1 MVPRKIVRIFTYKE
15 IKVMKNI
22 ITHLLAAVGAFAIA
36 VGLMQGI
43 IQEFIS
49 FADPLNEMGM
59 CVIML
64 MLGTV
69 FTGVAVSEIK
79 EQLNTK

>member
-1 MVPRKIVRIFTYKE
+1 
-15 IKVMKNI
+15 MKNI
-22 ITHLLAAVGAFAIA
+22 VLHLLAAIGSFGIA
-36 VGLMQGI
+36 VGLMQGF
-43 IQEFIS
+43 IQQFIS

-79 EQLNTK
+79 EQLNSK

>member
-1 MVPRKIVRIFTYKE
+1 
-15 IKVMKNI
+15 
-22 ITHLLAAVGAFAIA
+22 
-36 VGLMQGI
+36 MQGI

-79 EQLNTK
+79 EQLNNK

>member
-22 ITHLLAAVGAFAIA
+22 VLHLLAAIGSFGIA
-36 VGLMQGI
+36 VGLMQGF
-43 IQEFIS
+43 IQQFIS

-79 EQLNTK
+79 EQLNSK